1 MQFSR
6 LIIERTDFV
15 TVAHTVARLNSSD
28 MTVNKSGIGG
38 IGVSH
43 AHKTFAAA
51 AAAAHGIIK
60 QLILLGD

>member
-1 MQFSR
+1 MQLSS
-6 LIIERTDFV
+6 LIVERTDFV
-15 TVAHTVARLNSSD
+15 AVAHAIAGLNNSD

-60 QLILLGD
+60 QLLLSGD